1 MARSHHFREIL
12 SVDQVTVLGFP
23 VMAWQQKIRTWFQD
37 VTDEWKI
44 MVIYGDYLE
53 HFRTIATI
61 TGD

>member
-1 MARSHHFREIL
+1 
-12 SVDQVTVLGFP
+12 
-23 VMAWQQKIRTWFQD
+23 MAWQQKIGTWFQD